1 MAPPRPAPPRPPR
14 CLILLLLAVD
24 GPALMGAGLP
34 SRVVERRVDC
44 ASVFRGLARS
54 ADCDRP
60 ASLFVYFW
68 KRKAV
73 ADLPAPANHML
84 KRVRY
89 TPSEEQMTRR
99 GK

>member
-1 MAPPRPAPPRPPR
+1 
-14 CLILLLLAVD
+14 
-24 GPALMGAGLP
+24 MGAGLP

-99 GK
+99 GKWNARAENGILNQQLVLQDA